1 MNATLYI
8 ETNKLVLQWGGRVA
22 EIPLSIADLE
32 AQFTPYPSSE
42 ITWGSS
48 IMQVEDAISPYR
60 DALVDYHVL
69 ELYNAASLRTLSDE
83 IGQISI
89 ELIECAFAVLAGYR
103 PSRDL
108 PKLSYNATTAAFVL
122 LLREWGHHL
131 DFDLIQ
137 LMD

>member
-8 ETNKLVLQWGGRVA
+8 ETNKLVLQWGGRMA

-32 AQFTPYPSSE
+32 AQFTPYPPSE
-42 ITWGSS
+42 ITWESA

-69 ELYNAASLRTLSDE
+69 ELHNAASLRTLSDK

-108 PKLSYNATTAAFVL
+108 PKLSHNATIAAFVL
-122 LLREWGHHL
+122 LLREWRHHL

>member
-1 MNATLYI
+1 M
-8 ETNKLVLQWGGRVA
+8 LQWGGRVA

-69 ELYNAASLRTLSDE
+69 ELHNAASLRTLSDE
-83 IGQISI
+83 IGQISMSLSSVPVLYWQVI
-89 ELIECAFAVLAGYR
+89 ALAVICLNFHTTLQLPHLFCFCVNGDIIWILI
-103 PSRDL
+103 
-108 PKLSYNATTAAFVL
+108 
-122 LLREWGHHL
+122 
-131 DFDLIQ
+131 
-137 LMD
+137 